1 MSGKEE
7 REGENV
13 KKKLARILTILAAL
27 TFAVFSFSGCKKAS
41 IETAVIEE
49 DENGQPGRGIK

>member
-1 MSGKEE
+1 MSPSPCIM
-7 REGENV
+7 V
-13 KKKLARILTILAAL
+13 IAAALMLAA
-27 TFAVFSFSGCKKAS
+27 FGFCGCVEAS

>member
-13 KKKLARILTILAAL
+13 KKKLAMTL
-27 TFAVFSFSGCKKAS
+27 C
-41 IETAVIEE
+41 AVIASF
-49 DENGQPGRGIK
+49 NHFI